1 MVGKIKVTFSDKTQ
15 KEYPQGISVQEIV
28 QDINPQLAKEALVVA
43 VDGQLVDLAKKL
55 DKDCNF
61 AIFTFQDPQGKYVY
75 WHSTAHIMAQAVQ
88 ELFPGTKLAIG
99 PPIEEGFYYDFDK
112 TSPFEPEDL
121 EKIEKRM
128 QEIVAENSPFQREEI
143 DSKKAFEFF
152 KNREEDYKLE
162 IIRDLNRQS
171 VSLYKH
177 SRFVDLCM
185 GPHVPHTGIIKAF
198 KLLSIAGAYWRGIE
212 TNPMLQRIYGV
223 SYPSQAE
230 LDDFLR
236 RLEEAKKNDH
246 RKLGKE
252 LELFSFQEEAGPGL
266 VFWHPKGALIRKI
279 IEDFMKDL
287 LLKNGY
293 DLVNTP
299 HIAKIN
305 LWQTS
310 GHTEFYKESM
320 YPTIDLQES
329 SYQLKPMNCP
339 FHILIY
345 KSKLRSY
352 RDLPIRMAEYGTVYR
367 YERAGVLH
375 GLPRVRGFT
384 QDDAHIFCRP
394 EQMQAEVLKLLELTG
409 LVLKTFGFTDYEI
422 NLSTRPQK
430 FIGEIP
436 QWDNAISV
444 LKNALDEFKL
454 TYKIAEGEG
463 AFYGPKIDLSIK
475 DALKRTWQCTTIQVD
490 FNLPQR
496 FDLNFV
502 GPDGK
507 FYRPIMIH
515 RAIFGSLERFFGILI
530 EHYGGAFPL
539 WLSPVQLVILPIT
552 DAQLDFAQ
560 ELEGQL
566 QQQNLRVKVDER
578 NEKINAKIRDAEVE
592 KIPYMFIIGKKEI
605 ENNKVSVRKHGK
617 GDLGVFDLDEIIK
630 KVQKEIEEKNK

>member
-1 MVGKIKVTFSDKTQ
+1 MSKIKITLSDGTQ
-15 KEYPQGISVQEIV
+15 KEYPKGISVQDIV
-28 QDINPQLAKEALVVA
+28 QDINPKLAKEALVAA
-43 VDGQLVDLAKKL
+43 VDGQLVDLVKKL
-55 DKDCNF
+55 DKDCQLS
-61 AIFTFQDPQGKYVY
+61 IFTFQDPQGKYVY

-112 TSPFEPEDL
+112 SSPFEPEDL

-128 QEIVAENSPFQREEI
+128 QEIVAENSPFQREELP
-143 DSKKAFEFF
+143 SQKAFEFL
-152 KNREEDYKLE
+152 KNRKEDYKLE
-162 IIRDLNRQS
+162 IIRDLNLQS

-185 GPHVPHTGIIKAF
+185 GPHVPHTGKIKAF

-230 LDDFLR
+230 LEDFLK
-236 RLEEAKKNDH
+236 RLEDAKKNDH

-287 LLKNGY
+287 LLKSGY

-305 LWQTS
+305 LWETS
-310 GHTEFYKESM
+310 GHTQFYRENM
-320 YPTIDLQES
+320 YPTMDLPEA

-339 FHILIY
+339 FHILIFR
-345 KSKLRSY
+345 SKLRSY

-394 EQMQAEVLKLLELTG
+394 EQMQAEIFKLLELTK
-409 LVLKTFGFTDYEI
+409 LVMQTFGFQDYVI

-430 FIGEIP
+430 FIGEVSD
-436 QWDNAISV
+436 WGMATLA

-454 TYKIAEGEG
+454 PYQIAEGEG

-552 DAQLDFAQ
+552 DAQLEFAQ
-560 ELEGQL
+560 KLKEQL

-605 ENNKVSVRKHGK
+605 ENKKVSVRRHGK

-630 KVQKEIEEKNK
+630 RIQIEIEEKINN

>member
-1 MVGKIKVTFSDKTQ
+1 MSKIKVTFSDKTQ
-15 KEYPQGISVQEIV
+15 KEYPKGISILEIV
-28 QDINPQLAKEALVVA
+28 QEINPQLAKEALVA
-43 VDGQLVDLAKKL
+43 SIDGQLVDLAKKL
-55 DKDCNF
+55 ENDYNL

-112 TSPFEPEDL
+112 PAPFEPEDL

-128 QEIVAENSPFQREEI
+128 QEIVAENSPFKREEI
-143 DSKKAFEFF
+143 DSAKASEFF
-152 KNREEDYKLE
+152 KDRKEDYKLE
-162 IIRDLNRQS
+162 IIRDLNHES
-171 VSLYKH
+171 VSLYKD

-185 GPHVPHTGIIKAF
+185 GPHVSHTGKIKAF

-223 SYPSQAE
+223 SYPTKEE
-230 LDDFLR
+230 LDDFLK
-236 RLEEAKKNDH
+236 RLDEAKKNDH

-266 VFWHPKGALIRKI
+266 VFWHPKGALVRKI

-293 DLVNTP
+293 DLVYTP

-320 YPTIDLQES
+320 YPTMDLQES

-339 FHILIY
+339 FHILIF

-394 EQMQAEVLKLLELTG
+394 EQMQAEVLKLLELTR
-409 LVLKTFGFTDYEI
+409 LVLNTFGFRQYEI

-430 FIGEIP
+430 YIGEVSD
-436 QWDNAISV
+436 WDKAILV
-444 LKNALDEFKL
+444 LKNALEEFKL
-454 TYKIAEGEG
+454 PYKMAEGEG

-490 FNLPQR
+490 FNLPER

-502 GPDGK
+502 GSDGK

-530 EHYGGAFPL
+530 ENYGGAFPL
-539 WLSPVQLVILPIT
+539 WLSPVQLIILPIT
-552 DAQLDFAQ
+552 DAQLEYAQ
-560 ELEGQL
+560 RLKSQL
-566 QQQNLRVKVDER
+566 VQQNFRVKVDER

-605 ENNKVSVRKHGK
+605 ESNKVSVRKHGQ
-617 GDLGVFDLDEIIK
+617 GDLGVFDLDEIMKRMQSEIK
-630 KVQKEIEEKNK
+630 DKS

>member
-1 MVGKIKVTFSDKTQ
+1 MSKIKVSFSDKSQ
-15 KEYPQGISVQEIV
+15 KEYPKGISILEII
-28 QDINPQLAKEALVVA
+28 QNLNPQLAKEALVA
-43 VDGQLVDLAKKL
+43 SIDGQLVDLAKKL
-55 DKDCNF
+55 DGDCNL

-128 QEIVAENSPFQREEI
+128 QEIVAENSPFQREELA
-143 DSKKAFEFF
+143 SQKALEFF
-152 KNREEDYKLE
+152 KDHKENYKLE
-162 IIRDLNRQS
+162 IIRDLNHDR
-171 VSLYKH
+171 VSLYKD

-185 GPHVPHTGIIKAF
+185 GPHVPHTGKIKAF

-223 SYPSQAE
+223 SYPTKEE
-230 LDDFLR
+230 LDDFLK

-246 RKLGKE
+246 RKLGRE

-266 VFWHPKGALIRKI
+266 VFWHPKGALVRKI

-320 YPTIDLQES
+320 YPTMDLQES

-339 FHILIY
+339 FHILIF

-352 RDLPIRMAEYGTVYR
+352 RDLPIRLAEYGTVYR

-394 EQMQAEVLKLLELTG
+394 EQMQEEVVKLLELTR
-409 LVLKTFGFTDYEI
+409 LVLNTFGFRQYEI

-430 FIGEIP
+430 HIGEISD
-436 QWDNAISV
+436 WDKAILV
-444 LKNALDEFKL
+444 LKNALEEFKL
-454 TYKIAEGEG
+454 PYKVAEGEG

-490 FNLPQR
+490 FNLPER

-530 EHYGGAFPL
+530 ENYGGAFPL
-539 WLSPVQLVILPIT
+539 WLSPVQLIILPIT
-552 DAQLDFAQ
+552 EAQLEYAQ
-560 ELEGQL
+560 KLRSRLEE
-566 QQQNLRVKVDER
+566 QNFRVKVDER

-605 ENNKVSVRKHGK
+605 ENNKVSVRKHGQ

-630 KVQKEIEEKNK
+630 RMQTEIKEKS

>member
-1 MVGKIKVTFSDKTQ
+1 MSKIKVTLSDGTQ
-15 KEYPQGISVQEIV
+15 KEYPKGISVQEIAE
-28 QDINPQLAKEALVVA
+28 DINPQLAKEALVAA

-55 DKDCNF
+55 DKDCQLS
-61 AIFTFQDPQGKYVY
+61 IFTFQDPLGKYVY

-112 TSPFEPEDL
+112 PSPFEPEDL

-128 QEIVAENSPFQREEI
+128 KEIVAENSPFQREELP
-143 DSKKAFEFF
+143 SQKALEFL
-152 KNREEDYKLE
+152 KNRKEDYKLE
-162 IIRDLNRQS
+162 IIRDLNLPS

-185 GPHVPHTGIIKAF
+185 GPHVPHTGKIKAF

-223 SYPSQAE
+223 SYPSQTE
-230 LDDFLR
+230 LEDFLK

-246 RKLGKE
+246 RKLGRE

-266 VFWHPKGALIRKI
+266 VFWHPKGALVRKI
-279 IEDFMKDL
+279 IEDFMKDV

-320 YPTIDLQES
+320 YPTMDLAEA

-339 FHILIY
+339 FHILIF

-409 LVLKTFGFTDYEI
+409 LVLKTFGFADYEI

-436 QWDNAISV
+436 EWDNAISV
-444 LKNALDEFKL
+444 LKNALDEYKL
-454 TYKIAEGEG
+454 PYKIAEGEG

-552 DAQLDFAQ
+552 DAQLEFAQ
-560 ELEGQL
+560 KLKEQL
-566 QQQNLRVKVDER
+566 QQKNLRVRVDER

-605 ENNKVSVRKHGK
+605 ESNKVSVRKHGK

-630 KVQKEIEEKNK
+630 KIQKEIEEKINN